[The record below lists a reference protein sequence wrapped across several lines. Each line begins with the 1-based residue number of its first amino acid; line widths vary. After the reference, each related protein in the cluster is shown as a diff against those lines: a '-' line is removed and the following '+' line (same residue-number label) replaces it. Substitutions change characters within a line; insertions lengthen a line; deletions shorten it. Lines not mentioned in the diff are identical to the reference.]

1 MRGDPSS
8 TIWHCEK
15 EGPIAQRNTLSL
27 SVCQQTGSPQ
37 SVMGKRNLWIQ
48 AIMKRLGEKIGE
60 ITSSSY
66 RSENP

>member
-1 MRGDPSS
+1 
-8 TIWHCEK
+8 
-15 EGPIAQRNTLSL
+15 
-27 SVCQQTGSPQ
+27 
-37 SVMGKRNLWIQ
+37 MGKRNLWIQ